1 MNGLSKKETRYK
13 KKNETGQEIQKTQ
26 NKTSKDENYK

>member
-1 MNGLSKKETRYK
+1 MDSLRKKQDTK

-26 NKTSKDENYK
+26 NRTSKDENYK